1 MSYPYLA
8 RNPFVLILVGVIA
21 TGYGIHLILRGI
33 QGDTLLPGTTFT
45 YLPRWLFIV
54 TGLVLQL
61 PLIGAVWFLVAL
73 GQIKLG

>member
-21 TGYGIHLILRGI
+21 TGYGIHLMLRGI

-45 YLPRWLFIV
+45 HLPRWLFIA

-61 PLIGAVWFLVAL
+61 PLIGAIWLLITL
-73 GQIKLG
+73 GHLKIG